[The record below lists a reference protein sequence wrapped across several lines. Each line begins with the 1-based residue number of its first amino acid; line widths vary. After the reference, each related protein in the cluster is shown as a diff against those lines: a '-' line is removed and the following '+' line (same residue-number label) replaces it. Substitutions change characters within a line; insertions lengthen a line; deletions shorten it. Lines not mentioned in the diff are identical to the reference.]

1 MTGKNRYQFTG
12 KARRLTSRTAYVSM
26 ILLGMLFIFLAEF
39 YGYDGISTIGTTL
52 FIVGFVAIL
61 MFWNT
66 SGAVGELKEEMAGG
80 FKELKE
86 EMAGGFKEL
95 KEEMAGGFKE
105 LKEEMAGGFKELKE
119 EMAENTKELKEHSD
133 KNFEKTNDI
142 LMQILEELKRLNRR

>member
-95 KEEMAGGFKE
+95 KEEMA
-105 LKEEMAGGFKELKE
+105 
-119 EMAENTKELKEHSD
+119 ENTKELKEHSD